1 MDPPTNPFEETSFMD
16 VPFLYSSCK
25 IRFFRFL
32 IEHENFQFSY
42 PRSDFLVFLSKKRN
56 WRNAWQNRRR
66 KKAHTKTAL
75 EFAVKNVLFWVKI
88 WCTWCKSLYAGDE
101 SEAFASG
108 ANDVVVV
115 QQSDG
120 SLKSTAINVQVRFK

>member
-1 MDPPTNPFEETSFMD
+1 MA
-16 VPFLYSSCK
+16 
-25 IRFFRFL
+25 
-32 IEHENFQFSY
+32 
-42 PRSDFLVFLSKKRN
+42 KKKEKN
-56 WRNAWQNRRR
+56 
-66 KKAHTKTAL
+66 KAHTKTTP
-75 EFAVKNVLFWVKI
+75 EFAVKNILFWVKI
-88 WCTWCKSLYAGDE
+88 CCTWYKSLYAGDE